1 MLSGILQAFTNG
13 GALLSTANRTLISRT
28 NDTLIRHGNQNLH
41 INVQVK
47 KYFLYSNQLRRVQ
60 WPQALRIKSPQA
72 SDHTEPPFRKCHDA
86 HRQGNTTLQRKFWR
100 REQVPTYPLQALCSV
115 QYAIYNVQCAICN
128 LCNMQC
134 AIWNMQ
140 YGIWNMQYAV
150 CNSNVQSLNTR
161 E

>member
-1 MLSGILQAFTNG
+1 M
-13 GALLSTANRTLISRT
+13 
-28 NDTLIRHGNQNLH
+28 
-41 INVQVK
+41 
-47 KYFLYSNQLRRVQ
+47 Q

-134 AIWNMQ
+134 AIWKVQ
-140 YGIWNMQYAV
+140 YGICNMQYAV
-150 CNSNVQSLNTR
+150 CNMQCAICNMQYAICSVQYAISNMQYAIIHSFCYQWWT
-161 E
+161 

>member
-1 MLSGILQAFTNG
+1 M
-13 GALLSTANRTLISRT
+13 
-28 NDTLIRHGNQNLH
+28 
-41 INVQVK
+41 
-47 KYFLYSNQLRRVQ
+47 Q

-140 YGIWNMQYAV
+140 YAICSAQQQCAKSQHKRV
-150 CNSNVQSLNTR
+150 SLTHTR
-161 E
+161 LSHTRLACVGEPLVLLNGRQPPDLHPTLSTTPPPPSSILTPFQPHPSHPLVY